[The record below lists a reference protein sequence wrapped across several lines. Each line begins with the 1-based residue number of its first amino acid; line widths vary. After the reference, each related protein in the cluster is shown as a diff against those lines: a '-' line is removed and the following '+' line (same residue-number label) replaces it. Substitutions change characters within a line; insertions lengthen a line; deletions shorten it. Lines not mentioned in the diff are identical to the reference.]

1 VSITMG
7 DQPGGQEQFLGGRR
21 RGRRDAEPVV
31 RQPEHEQRVA
41 EPEST
46 EDREHRRYR
55 VLAERGA
62 PERGDQLA
70 TAVAARMM
78 GSEAPTAV
86 AVTILASTRPSAIDP
101 TMKLGSPITA
111 GLPASGPATVASAL
125 PHGLRAEQSRQE
137 LR

>member
-1 VSITMG
+1 
-7 DQPGGQEQFLGGRR
+7 
-21 RGRRDAEPVV
+21 
-31 RQPEHEQRVA
+31 
-41 EPEST
+41 
-46 EDREHRRYR
+46 
-55 VLAERGA
+55 
-62 PERGDQLA
+62 
-70 TAVAARMM
+70 MM

-111 GLPASGPATVASAL
+111 GLPASGPATVASVGSAL